1 MDRELEYLKS
11 INKKN
16 IECFKK
22 LRELSK
28 EIEEII
34 TFVKSDSG
42 KEWKENYSLSR
53 IGKLYL
59 YGRSDI
65 VDALTIMDTYLEN
78 RIRDI
83 NKENK
88 NE

>member
-1 MDRELEYLKS
+1 MNRELEDLKF
-11 INKKN
+11 IKRKN
-16 IECFKK
+16 TECFKK

-42 KEWKENYSLSR
+42 KEWKKNYSLSQ
-53 IGKLYL
+53 IGNSYL
-59 YGRSDI
+59 YGRNEI
-65 VDALTIMDTYLEN
+65 VESLTTMDTYLAN
-78 RIRDI
+78 RIDDI